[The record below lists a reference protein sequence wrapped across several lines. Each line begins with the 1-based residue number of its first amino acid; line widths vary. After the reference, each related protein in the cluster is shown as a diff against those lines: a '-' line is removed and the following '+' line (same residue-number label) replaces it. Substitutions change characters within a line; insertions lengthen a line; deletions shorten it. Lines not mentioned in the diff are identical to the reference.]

1 MKVLIVSTNDDY
13 TSLFVNALKSAG
25 ADDITVADSYV
36 KGYDAAVFSLPLTG
50 RFGLDEAVAAAKTEE
65 VFVMAAATMKNIE
78 KILEKIGDTPLLLV
92 PKPVRHET
100 LTLTFR
106 NLLCGAEKSAELRR
120 KLRDAENKISD
131 LKLIERAKF
140 VLAEYLSLT
149 EAEAHRYIQKNAMD
163 RRVRQAEV
171 AKDILKTYEV
181 M

>member
-13 TSLFVNALKSAG
+13 TSLFVNALNSAG
-25 ADDITVADSYV
+25 VDDITVSESFTA
-36 KGYDAAVFSLPLTG
+36 GYDAAVFSLPLAE
-50 RFGLDEAVAAAKTEE
+50 RFGLDEAVAAAKSDD
-65 VFVMAAATMKNIE
+65 VFVMAAASMKNID
-78 KILEKIGDTPLLLV
+78 KIIEKIGDSPLLLV

-106 NLLCGAEKSAELRR
+106 NLLTASSKFTELRG
-120 KLRDAENKISD
+120 KLHDAENKISD

-171 AKDILKTYEV
+171 AKDILKTYEIL
-181 M
+181 